1 MNLDLDPG
9 LKKHF
14 FIRTQEKI
22 FPDPT
27 GDRFETVGR
36 DNAIV
41 VVVGLRTYFITR
53 IQRRKKGRLIFL
65 KS

>member
-1 MNLDLDPG
+1 
-9 LKKHF
+9 
-14 FIRTQEKI
+14 
-22 FPDPT
+22 
-27 GDRFETVGR
+27 VGR

-53 IQRRKKGRLIFL
+53 IPRRKKGRLIFL